1 MKNICDALRNFLP
14 FAQFKKRE
22 HSWRSGGVLLL
33 LKLQACKETQ
43 LQRRFSRF
51 LNCRNGTKS
60 RKTSHI
66 IDTSR
71 VYYSKY

>member
-1 MKNICDALRNFLP
+1 MLCAISYHLHNLKNVNSI
-14 FAQFKKRE
+14 
-22 HSWRSGGVLLL
+22 HGGVLLL
-33 LKLQACKETQ
+33 LKLQACKETH

-60 RKTSHI
+60 CKTSHI